1 MGMTSPLKGP
11 ADTLA
16 QLSKQ
21 REPGR
26 ETSGFGGWRPPPVS
40 AHLPIV
46 EGFKDLRV
54 TLDSC
59 ISREESDA
67 SRKVLSFCLL
77 CSENFIETR
86 LSPEPRPLPGVGPQH
101 TASCAQMPWA
111 VVWAGRSQHGATVE
125 KSRHSPSRTHP

>member
-1 MGMTSPLKGP
+1 MGVTSPLQGP

-16 QLSKQ
+16 QLAKQ

-40 AHLPIV
+40 APLPIV

-59 ISREESDA
+59 ISREEPDA
-67 SRKVLSFCLL
+67 CRKVLSF
-77 CSENFIETR
+77 
-86 LSPEPRPLPGVGPQH
+86 V
-101 TASCAQMPWA
+101 SCAAKTSLKRGCLQSHGP
-111 VVWAGRSQHGATVE
+111 SQA
-125 KSRHSPSRTHP
+125 